1 MVDLNLLQRSNTEG
15 NVPPAVRSSA
25 RLEPPLASAACTEQ
39 PGDPAGYC
47 VASQRWR
54 ALRLAPTYDFAVHGR
69 EIELPSVHIL
79 RRIASWITDSTS
91 SGQPTI
97 QRPPLDRPEV
107 LSVYQSPI
115 PADPLH
121 QHIGLPPRQTSCWPA
136 ESAARCVTAS
146 RAASGVDHRRPPG
159 ASAAITADHCGCLR
173 DDRPRGHRCLLT
185 LTGGAVHSF
194 GFDSTGWRALWLDVL
209 SRPANGSVGWRHVE

>member
-1 MVDLNLLQRSNTEG
+1 MTSTTVCVVDLNLLQRSNTEG

-25 RLEPPLASAACTEQ
+25 RLEPPLACAACTEQ

-69 EIELPSVHIL
+69 EIELLSVQVL

-97 QRPPLDRPEV
+97 ERPPLDQPEV

-115 PADPLH
+115 PCRFAH
-121 QHIGLPPRQTSCWPA
+121 EHIGDL
-136 ESAARCVTAS
+136 AADERYAVA
-146 RAASGVDHRRPPG
+146 DLHR
-159 ASAAITADHCGCLR
+159 SLR
-173 DDRPRGHRCLLT
+173 HP
-185 LTGGAVHSF
+185 
-194 GFDSTGWRALWLDVL
+194 
-209 SRPANGSVGWRHVE
+209 N

>member
-1 MVDLNLLQRSNTEG
+1 MTSTTVCVVDLNLLQRSNTEG

-25 RLEPPLASAACTEQ
+25 RLEPPLACAACTEQ

-54 ALRLAPTYDFAVHGR
+54 ALRLAPSTHDFAVHGG
-69 EIELPSVHIL
+69 EIELLSVQVL

-97 QRPPLDRPEV
+97 ERPPLDQPEV

-115 PADPLH
+115 PCRFAH
-121 QHIGLPPRQTSCWPA
+121 EHIGDL
-136 ESAARCVTAS
+136 AADERYAVA
-146 RAASGVDHRRPPG
+146 DLHR
-159 ASAAITADHCGCLR
+159 SLR
-173 DDRPRGHRCLLT
+173 HP
-185 LTGGAVHSF
+185 
-194 GFDSTGWRALWLDVL
+194 
-209 SRPANGSVGWRHVE
+209 N